1 MNIFMLRGSDLV
13 RFWSNVETGP
23 TDACWPWRGGMANT
37 GYGCFSLYG
46 KPLIASRVAYQL
58 CHGPIPEGLLIRH
71 ACDNPPCCNPW
82 HLSTGT
88 HLDNAKDR
96 QMKGRHAHGYAVHT
110 WKMTE
115 QDVMRIR
122 RSPRVEWVRIAEEL
136 GRPYITVYSAAVGR
150 SWKHLPEAV
159 GFLDG
164 RSVGDPVNPRDP
176 GFPITS
182 KGVKP

>member
-1 MNIFMLRGSDLV
+1 MNVFVLRGSDLV
-13 RFWSNVETGP
+13 RFWSSIETGP
-23 TDACWPWRGGMANT
+23 TDACWKWRGGLANT

-58 CHGPIPEGLLIRH
+58 CHGPIPEGLLVRH

-96 QMKGRHAHGYAVHT
+96 QMRGRQTKGTTVHT
-110 WKMTE
+110 CRMTE

-122 RSPRVEWVRIAEEL
+122 MSPRREWTRIAEEL
-136 GRPYITVYSAAVGR
+136 GRPYVTVYSAAVGR
-150 SWKHLPEAV
+150 SWKHLPNAV
-159 GFLDG
+159 RFLDG
-164 RSVGDPVNPRDP
+164 RAAGDPVSYEPTGKSP
-176 GFPITS
+176 
-182 KGVKP
+182 